1 MDDAWIGATYR
12 SDPGWSLLER
22 LVDVGSRMAGTDGEA
37 AGARLVAA
45 ALGQIDATDV
55 WTESFTL
62 TGWERESSVLTVDG
76 ADHACIALPRSPAT
90 TAHGPLVDVGYGRP
104 TDFEAADLDGG
115 IAMVRSDVP
124 SHHDRYI
131 HRREK
136 YFRAVDAGAI
146 GFIYRNHVDGQLPPT
161 GSVGGSDT
169 PIGPVPAV
177 GVSAEVGTR
186 LARRHAGA
194 EATLRVDAT
203 IEDAESTN
211 VHARLGPET
220 DERVLI
226 TAHHDAHDIAEG
238 AIDNASG
245 TAAVLEVAR
254 GLAHRLDELD
264 YGVECVV
271 FGAEEVGLLGST
283 YDAIQREDPVRAVLN
298 SDAVVGAR
306 DLTVYAHGSDALA
319 SAARAA
325 GEALGHPVTVTPKHN
340 PHSDHW
346 PYVRRGVP
354 GAMILGDH
362 DDDGRG
368 WGHTH
373 ADTFDK
379 LDRRNLQEQSLFVTE
394 LAARVASAD
403 LTLPQRE
410 TAAIATELE
419 AQNAAAGMQYIGTWP
434 FDR

>member
-22 LVDVGSRMAGTDGEA
+22 LARIGSRMAGTDGEA
-37 AGARLVAA
+37 AGARAVTE
-45 ALGQIDATDV
+45 ALETIGPADV
-55 WTESFTL
+55 WTESFRL
-62 TGWERESSVLTVDG
+62 TGWERKSSALTVGG

-90 TAHGPLVDVGYGRP
+90 TASGPLVDVGYGRP
-104 TDFEAADLDGG
+104 TDFKTVDLEGA
-115 IAMVRSDVP
+115 IAMARSDVP
-124 SHHDRYI
+124 SYHDRYI

-136 YFRAVDAGAI
+136 YFRAIDAGAV
-146 GFIYRNHVDGQLPPT
+146 GFVYRNHVDGQLPPT

-169 PIGPVPAV
+169 PIGPVPAI
-177 GVSAEVGTR
+177 GVSAEVGDR

-194 EATLRVDAT
+194 EATLRVAAT
-203 IEDAESTN
+203 IEDTESTN
-211 VHARLGPET
+211 VHARLGPDT

-254 GLAHRLDELD
+254 GLTHRLDELD

-283 YDAIQREDPVRAVLN
+283 HDAAHRDGSVRAVLN
-298 SDAVVGAR
+298 SDAIVGAR
-306 DLTVYAHGSDALA
+306 DLMIHTHGSDALA

-325 GEALGHPVTVTPKHN
+325 GEALGHPVTVTPEHN

-403 LTLPQRE
+403 LALPRRE
-410 TAAIATELE
+410 TTAIATELE
-419 AQNAAAGMQYIGTWP
+419 EQNAAAGMQYIGTWP

>member
-194 EATLRVDAT
+194 ETTLRVDAT

-238 AIDNASG
+238 ARDNGAG
-245 TAAVLEVAR
+245 CALVVEIARMLAAIEDDLET
-254 GLAHRLDELD
+254 
-264 YGVECVV
+264 GVRVV
-271 FGAEEVGLLGST
+271 TFGAEEVGLRGSRHHVEGG
-283 YDAIQREDPVRAVLN
+283 DLDRVRAVVN
-298 SDAVVGAR
+298 CDAVGSSRDLGVFTNGFDGLSEPFEAAAEEVGAPVR
-306 DLTVYAHGSDALA
+306 V
-319 SAARAA
+319 REEI
-325 GEALGHPVTVTPKHN
+325 EA
-340 PHSDHW
+340 HSDHW
-346 PYVRRGVP
+346 PFVRQGIPGVM
-354 GAMILGDH
+354 AYSAENS
-362 DDDGRG
+362 DDRG
-368 WGHTH
+368 WGHSH
-373 ADTFDK
+373 GDTFDK
-379 LDRRNLQEQSLFVTE
+379 LDRRDLRE
-394 LAARVASAD
+394 LAVPLASAVLRVATGEPPAQHVE
-403 LTLPQRE
+403 PAEIERRAE
-410 TAAIATELE
+410 EEGNVLE
-419 AQNAAAGMQYIGTWP
+419 DP
-434 FDR
+434 E